1 MGNSA
6 AVVVEAIPYYGVVA
20 AAEQGTTNIEQRTL
34 RVGMWWEGSCLRLKA
49 GKTGNQTVVVAV
61 VVVVVEDRQLKNHR
75 LLLMLLF
82 GGI

>member
-6 AVVVEAIPYYGVVA
+6 AVVVGAIPYYGVVA

-49 GKTGNQTVVVAV
+49 GKIGNQTVVVAV
-61 VVVVVEDRQLKNHR
+61 VVVVEGRQLKNHR